1 MNETNIIFEMKVRIL
16 KMKKSNFYALHYIG
30 HRGNFAL
37 STQNSRM
44 LDGPLPNPCK
54 IINYI

>member
-16 KMKKSNFYALHYIG
+16 KMNKSNFYALHYIG
-30 HRGNFAL
+30 HRGHFAL
-37 STQNSRM
+37 STQNSSM